1 MSYALIGFKW
11 GASSAGSTGGVVT
24 WSGDFVSSLN
34 HSNTYTDQDFEAAL
48 QAAFDRWESVASID
62 FQQVASGGDILIGSA
77 DYSGGIAGVASYS
90 IFERS
95 GIDAVGNTSLSF
107 DISDRLW
114 SPGTAGSGES
124 NFYAVALH
132 EIGHI
137 MGLAHPSPIDT
148 AQIMNETIFVNDLGD
163 GDIEGAQFLYG
174 LDPGDEELENPP
186 TGGGTGTSFESDGG
200 GSSAGGGLL
209 LGLLAALLG
218 LFLGGG
224 AAAVAVVAGRLPGQ
238 DEDDENLPED
248 DLELADC
255 GHDHGEYAYGEM
267 IHHPVYLPVASMDTE
282 PSPCGCYS
290 ACDCLMEQA
299 YEEAA
304 LI

>member
-1 MSYALIGFKW
+1 MSYDLIGFKW
-11 GASSAGSTGGVVT
+11 GASDAGSAGGVVT
-24 WSGDFVSSLN
+24 WSGDFVTSLN
-34 HSNTYTDQDFEAAL
+34 HSSAYTDQDFVAAL
-48 QAAFDRWESVASID
+48 QDAFDRWESVASID
-62 FQQVASGGDILIGSA
+62 FQQVASGGDILIGTA

-90 IFERS
+90 IFARP
-95 GIDAVGNTSLSF
+95 GFDAVDNTSLSF

-114 SPGTAGSGES
+114 SPGTGGFGES

-132 EIGHI
+132 EIGHL
-137 MGLAHPSPIDT
+137 MRLAHPSPIDT

-174 LDPGDEELENPP
+174 LDPGDEELDNPP
-186 TGGGTGTSFESDGG
+186 SGGGGTSFESVGDG
-200 GSSAGGGLL
+200 GSSSGGLL

-224 AAAVAVVAGRLPGQ
+224 AAAVAVVAGRLPS
-238 DEDDENLPED
+238 EDDDEESLPED

-255 GHDHGEYAYGEM
+255 GHDHGAYAYGEL
-267 IHHPVYLPVASMDTE
+267 IQHPVYLPVASMDAE

-299 YEEAA
+299 YEEAS